1 MGSVSTSEHR
11 PPALVF
17 VGGTGRSGTHVVA
30 NILGRHSHFHM
41 VPIECRF
48 HCNPGGLADVV
59 EGRATPAD
67 FLKKLRGFWWQRAR
81 VGQRVMV
88 GARARLGRRIA
99 ESADDG
105 KVRGLH
111 KLMDRDRLEAA
122 ALAFEAEVG
131 ANPESAS
138 RNLFYDLLG
147 PLAADAGKPAL
158 VEMSCFTIAAAPA
171 LGRIFPEARFV
182 HAVRDGRDSGSS
194 KVAKR
199 QKVHHPSDVRE
210 GIDWWEGRLRTA
222 EAGVNGL
229 SERDRL
235 LTLSLDDLV
244 RTDRERAYES
254 LLEFLDLPDEPGMR
268 SFFEGEVSS
277 GAAHQE
283 RWREGL
289 SDAEQQEVT
298 ALYEASLDRLESE
311 GATSVSVLRRVLAS

>member
-1 MGSVSTSEHR
+1 MSVPEEQA
-11 PPALVF
+11 PGLVF

-59 EGRATPAD
+59 DGRATPAE
-67 FLKKLRGFWWQRAR
+67 FLKKLRRFWWQRAR
-81 VGQRVMV
+81 MGERVMV

-99 ESADDG
+99 ESSDDG

-111 KLMDRDRLEAA
+111 KLMDRDQLETAA
-122 ALAFEAEVG
+122 RAFETG
-131 ANPESAS
+131 AGDDPVEAS

-147 PLAADAGKPAL
+147 PLAVDAGKPAL

-171 LGRIFPEARFV
+171 LARIFPEARFV
-182 HAVRDGRDSGSS
+182 HTVRDGRDSGSS

-199 QKVHHPSDVRE
+199 QKQHHPSDVRE

-222 EAGVNGL
+222 EAGISGL
-229 SERDRL
+229 TQRER
-235 LTLSLDDLV
+235 LTTVSMDDLV
-244 RTDRERAYES
+244 HSDRERAYGS
-254 LLEFLDLPDEPGMR
+254 LLEFLDILDEPDMR
-268 SFFEGEVSS
+268 TFFEEGVSS

-283 RWREGL
+283 RWRDGL
-289 SDAEQQEVT
+289 SESEQREVT
-298 ALYEASLDRLESE
+298 VQYKASLDRLESE
-311 GATSVSVLRRVLAS
+311 GATSVPVLRRVLAS

>member
-1 MGSVSTSEHR
+1 MSTEQA
-11 PPALVF
+11 PALVF

-59 EGRATPAD
+59 DGRATPAE
-67 FLKKLRGFWWQRAR
+67 FVKKLRGFWWQRAR
-81 VGQRVMV
+81 MGERVMV

-99 ESADDG
+99 ESSDDG

-111 KLMDRDRLEAA
+111 KLMDRDRLESAA
-122 ALAFEAEVG
+122 RAFEAGVG
-131 ANPESAS
+131 DDPLEAS

-147 PLAADAGKPAL
+147 PLAVDAGKPAL

-171 LGRIFPEARFV
+171 LARIFPEARFV

-199 QKVHHPSDVRE
+199 QKQHHPSDVRE
-210 GIDWWEGRLRTA
+210 GLDWWEGRLRNA
-222 EAGVNGL
+222 EAGISGL
-229 SERDRL
+229 AERERL
-235 LTLSLDDLV
+235 MTVSMDDLV
-244 RTDRERAYES
+244 HSDRERAYGS
-254 LLEFLDLPDEPGMR
+254 LLEFLGIPDEPDMR
-268 SFFEGEVSS
+268 TFFEADVSS
-277 GAAHQE
+277 GAAHQA

-289 SDAEQQEVT
+289 TESEQLEVT
-298 ALYEASLDRLESE
+298 AQYEASLDRLESE
-311 GATSVSVLRRVLAS
+311 GATSVPVLRRVLAS

>member
-1 MGSVSTSEHR
+1 MSVPEERT
-11 PPALVF
+11 PALVF

-30 NILGRHSHFHM
+30 NILDRHSHFHM

-59 EGRATPAD
+59 EGRAPPEL

-81 VGQRVMV
+81 MGERVMV

-111 KLMDRDRLEAA
+111 KLMDRDRLESA
-122 ALAFEAEVG
+122 ALAFEAGVEDD
-131 ANPESAS
+131 PIEAS

-147 PLAADAGKPAL
+147 PLAVETAKPAL

-171 LGRIFPEARFV
+171 LARIFPEARFV
-182 HAVRDGRDSGSS
+182 HTVRDGRDSGSS

-199 QKVHHPSDVRE
+199 QKAHHPSDVRE
-210 GIDWWEGRLRTA
+210 GIDWWESRLRTA
-222 EAGVNGL
+222 EEGIRGL
-229 SERDRL
+229 AERERL

-244 RTDRERAYES
+244 HSDREHAYAA
-254 LLEFLDLPDEPGMR
+254 LLEFLDLPDEPDMR
-268 SFFEGEVSS
+268 RFFEDEVSS

-289 SDAEQQEVT
+289 SEAEQQEVT

-311 GATSVSVLRRVLAS
+311 GATSVPLLRRVLAS